1 MKSIVTMQDKP
12 SGGLGVFHCCT
23 YRFNHQA
30 CRHLRCIFVTHNTVV
45 IQILDHRKIQES
57 LFCLYVGDICYP
69 FFIGLCRLKVAH
81 QFIVVMGIGVTI
93 IMTKSFAFSYSQ
105 QIIFAHNSQ
114 NCFVVDHKS
123 RFSQQ
128 PYLNTAIAIGSMC
141 FLVAFHD

>member
-1 MKSIVTMQDKP
+1 MLGFFNKIKNKKVDILNRSINNLIETFQKSNIEEWTYI
-12 SGGLGVFHCCT
+12 LGSKKEIIK
-23 YRFNHQA
+23 RNLIA
-30 CRHLRCIFVTHNTVV
+30 GIF
-45 IQILDHRKIQES
+45 RG
-57 LFCLYVGDICYP
+57 VGI
-69 FFIGLCRLKVAH
+69 
-81 QFIVVMGIGVTI
+81 GIGVTI

>member
-1 MKSIVTMQDKP
+1 
-12 SGGLGVFHCCT
+12 
-23 YRFNHQA
+23 
-30 CRHLRCIFVTHNTVV
+30 
-45 IQILDHRKIQES
+45 
-57 LFCLYVGDICYP
+57 
-69 FFIGLCRLKVAH
+69 
-81 QFIVVMGIGVTI
+81 
-93 IMTKSFAFSYSQ
+93 MTKSFAFSYSQ